1 MPATEVSDS
10 HPEIP
15 AIRLPRERGGRLG
28 SIVFL
33 LVACFVLVVT
43 PLLIA
48 IGAAVMNV
56 ERLSTAATEELGS
69 SNVVAAGARDIA
81 RYVTEFRR
89 YSLQAEQIGGVEEEG
104 YDKLLSAVAKLQDS
118 MSKVIHD
125 LLLESIDEQPRE
137 QLTALLEM
145 SAVLVAGFVE
155 RPRDPQ
161 RAEAIEQM
169 QRLADAVREYPELR
183 KDRASADV
191 REQAERTRELLSKL
205 LLAAIPT
212 AFLLIAL
219 FTFLISQ
226 SMREISDAIKQL
238 GDNEFENHIRVRGP
252 ADLRAL
258 GGELDVLRERLQQA
272 EREKQRFLRHMSHEL
287 KTPLASLLE
296 GTELFVDGSLGQ
308 LPTAQSEVAGI
319 LRSNAQE
326 LRHLIENLLDY
337 SAWQSHG
344 STLRCTAFDLQVLC
358 SQVLD
363 QYRLMM
369 RTRRVTVD
377 QRVVPVDLMA
387 DRDKLRTV
395 LSNLLSNAIKYTPE
409 NGTIFLRAYRAG
421 GHLLLDIADTGPNI
435 PPAERAHVFEPFY
448 TGTPPQQAHLKGSG
462 IGLSLVRE
470 YVRAHGGEVNLV
482 DGIYRGAH
490 FRIRMPVRA
499 ESGPVRLS
507 S

>member
-1 MPATEVSDS
+1 MSASTDS
-10 HPEIP
+10 QSEIP
-15 AIRLPRERGGRLG
+15 AIREEEQPERGRLG
-28 SIVFL
+28 PIVFL
-33 LVACFVLVVT
+33 LGACFVLVAT
-43 PLLIA
+43 PLVIA
-48 IGAAVMNV
+48 ISVAYFSVEGLSDAAAREV
-56 ERLSTAATEELGS
+56 EDTSNIAAFARDVARDITELRRFS
-69 SNVVAAGARDIA
+69 RQAPVVAA
-81 RYVTEFRR
+81 
-89 YSLQAEQIGGVEEEG
+89 
-104 YDKLLSAVAKLQDS
+104 DKELYEDLYSAVTSRQIK
-118 MSKVIHD
+118 MSKTIHN
-125 LLLESIDEQPRE
+125 LLNQPIDESPRR
-137 QLTALLEM
+137 QLHELLEM
-145 SAVLVAGFVE
+145 SAALLVGFVE
-155 RPRDPQ
+155 RPEDPD
-161 RAEAIEQM
+161 RLAMIDEM
-169 QRLADAVREYPELR
+169 QRLVDEVITYPETKRLQVTAQVRE
-183 KDRASADV
+183 RAQRTLDV
-191 REQAERTRELLSKL
+191 LTKL
-205 LLAAIPT
+205 LVAAIPT
-212 AFLLIAL
+212 AALLIVL

-226 SMREISDAIKQL
+226 SMRDITGAIKQL
-238 GDNEFENHIRVRGP
+238 GDNRFEDRISVKGP

-258 GGELDVLRERLQQA
+258 GGELDVLRDRLQQA
-272 EREKQRFLRHMSHEL
+272 EIQKQRFLRHMSHEL

-296 GTELFVDGSLGQ
+296 GTELFVDGSLGH

-344 STLRCTAFDLQVLC
+344 STLRCTEFDLQVLC

-421 GHLLLDIADTGPNI
+421 GHLLLDIADSGPNI
-435 PPAERAHVFEPFY
+435 PEAERAHVFEPFY

-490 FRIRMPVRA
+490 FRIRMPVKA
-499 ESGPVRLS
+499 QSGPVRVS
-507 S
+507 A

>member
-1 MPATEVSDS
+1 MSASTDS
-10 HPEIP
+10 QSEIP
-15 AIRLPRERGGRLG
+15 AIQEEQPERGGRLG
-28 SIVFL
+28 PIVFL
-33 LVACFVLVVT
+33 LGACFVLVAT

-48 IGAAVMNV
+48 IIVAVV
-56 ERLSTAATEELGS
+56 SVTGLSDAATQELKGT
-69 SNVVAAGARDIA
+69 SNIAAFARDLE
-81 RYVTEFRR
+81 RDVNELRR
-89 YSLQAEQIGGVEEEG
+89 HSMQAPEVASDKQG
-104 YDKLLSAVAKLQDS
+104 YEDLFSAVTSRQLK
-118 MSKVIHD
+118 MSRTIHR
-125 LLLESIDEQPRE
+125 LLDQPIDESPRR
-137 QLTALLEM
+137 QLHKLLEM
-145 SAVLVAGFVE
+145 SAALVVGFIE
-155 RPRDPQ
+155 RPEDPD
-161 RAEAIEQM
+161 
-169 QRLADAVREYPELR
+169 RLAFIDRMEALADDVIAYPEEKRLQVEAKVRER
-183 KDRASADV
+183 
-191 REQAERTRELLSKL
+191 AERTRDVLTKL
-205 LLAAIPT
+205 LIASIPT
-212 AFLLIAL
+212 AALLIVL

-226 SMREISDAIKQL
+226 SMRDITGAIKQL
-238 GDNEFENHIRVRGP
+238 GDNRFEDRISVNGP

-258 GGELDVLRERLQQA
+258 GDELDVLRERLQQA
-272 EREKQRFLRHMSHEL
+272 EIQKQRFLRHMSHEL

-421 GHLLLDIADTGPNI
+421 GHLLLDIADSGPNI
-435 PPAERAHVFEPFY
+435 PEPERAHVFEPFY
-448 TGTPPQQAHLKGSG
+448 TGTPPLQAHLKGSG

-490 FRIRMPVRA
+490 FRIRMPVQA
-499 ESGPVRLS
+499 QSGPVRLS
-507 S
+507 A